1 MLDMLLG
8 AAQQQAQIEIPPT
21 WGQGRA
27 TYGGLVAALL
37 LARLVGVV
45 GTARVLRSVTVSF
58 VGPVTVT
65 AGAAELR
72 SVGRPLR
79 CLPRTTC
86 SC

>member
-27 TYGGLVAALL
+27 TYGGLVAVLL

-58 VGPVTVT
+58 VGPVT